1 MMFWTNEKSRLKYI
15 RLCMSGFE
23 DEDEQDLEE
32 RIAFM
37 DKKLDKNMKELIES
51 NKLAENKATENNK
64 SIESKLI

>member
-32 RIAFM
+32 RIGFM

-64 SIESKLI
+64 SIESKLV